1 MRSNKSDLISCVR
14 AGGVSGSGE
23 SGGREVAV
31 RVIEFSEMTLNG
43 QWAVSV
49 RHSSRDCGFV
59 CS

>member
-1 MRSNKSDLISCVR
+1 MR